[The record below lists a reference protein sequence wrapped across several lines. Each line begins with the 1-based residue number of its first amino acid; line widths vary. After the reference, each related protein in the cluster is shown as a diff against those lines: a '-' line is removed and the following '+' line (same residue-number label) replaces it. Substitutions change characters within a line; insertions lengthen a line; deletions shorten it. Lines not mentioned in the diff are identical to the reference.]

1 MTIQLLTAA
10 LLLAALWS
18 VLCRVNQM
26 QHGVTV
32 PGVFAP
38 HLVLALG
45 LLGGLLAH
53 GELAKLSL
61 AVGVAGFLLG
71 GAWRWRYA
79 APPGTRLDSAAGE
92 LDEVAEP

>member
-1 MTIQLLTAA
+1 MTIQVLTAL

-26 QHGVTV
+26 QHGVTM

-45 LLGGLLAH
+45 LVGGLLAP

-71 GAWRWRYA
+71 GAWRWRYS
-79 APPGTRLDSAAGE
+79 APPGTLIDSAPAP
-92 LDEVAEP
+92 LDERAQE